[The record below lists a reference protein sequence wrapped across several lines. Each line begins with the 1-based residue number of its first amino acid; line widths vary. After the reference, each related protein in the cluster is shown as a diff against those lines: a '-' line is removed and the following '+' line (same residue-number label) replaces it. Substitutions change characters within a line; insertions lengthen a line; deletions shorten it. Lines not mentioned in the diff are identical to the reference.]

1 MLEQSEEDEAKP
13 FLSAFLQ
20 SSVPD
25 EIFADLR
32 FVSATCSF
40 CAGVTYHMRC

>member
-1 MLEQSEEDEAKP
+1 MLKQSEEDEAKP

-32 FVSATCSF
+32 YVLANCS
-40 CAGVTYHMRC
+40 VRE

>member
-1 MLEQSEEDEAKP
+1 MPLYVLICALQQSEEDEAKP

-25 EIFADLR
+25 EIFADFRL
-32 FVSATCSF
+32 A
-40 CAGVTYHMRC
+40 CA